1 MRFNAS
7 PEFIYFW
14 ESNKQAKVPFQIV
27 LNPTIITAASVTKGR
42 VPVLTPSRT
51 EYEER
56 SKKERQSWLCSNYL
70 FQRKESIHM
79 ADPLQN
85 RAAGSKSPLCKPA
98 FVSPQIKKGR
108 KPEFIL
114 RTLSCLPS
122 QCKQPSPLLARL
134 GGFPWPLAD
143 SKASHTENCFWQK
156 IRKKE
161 CLPTFIYFICDCT
174 RQGET
179 VNAKYFILD
188 RLSVSK
194 RGLWRAWNLL
204 STIRCQ
210 TWPR

>member
-1 MRFNAS
+1 MS
-7 PEFIYFW
+7 LCLHHPEQTM
-14 ESNKQAKVPFQIV
+14 K
-27 LNPTIITAASVTKGR
+27 KGQ
-42 VPVLTPSRT
+42 
-51 EYEER
+51 
-56 SKKERQSWLCSNYL
+56 KKKDRDDCALIM

-98 FVSPQIKKGR
+98 LVSPQIKKGR

-143 SKASHTENCFWQK
+143 SKASHTENCCWQK

-161 CLPTFIYFICDCT
+161 CLHTFIYFICDCT

-188 RLSVSK
+188 RLSASK
-194 RGLWRAWNLL
+194 RVL
-204 STIRCQ
+204 
-210 TWPR
+210 

>member
-1 MRFNAS
+1 MS
-7 PEFIYFW
+7 LCLHHPEQTL
-14 ESNKQAKVPFQIV
+14 K
-27 LNPTIITAASVTKGR
+27 KGQ
-42 VPVLTPSRT
+42 
-51 EYEER
+51 
-56 SKKERQSWLCSNYL
+56 KKERQSWLCSNYL

-98 FVSPQIKKGR
+98 LVCPQIKKGR
-108 KPEFIL
+108 KPEFIF

-143 SKASHTENCFWQK
+143 SKASHTENCCWQM

-161 CLPTFIYFICDCT
+161 CLRTFIYFICDCT

-194 RGLWRAWNLL
+194 KGLWRAWNLL